1 MSDSPELAAGS
12 VARYVSTVPPESPEG
27 ERIVPP
33 PLAEQHVLL
42 DRDQVLSVPTADLK
56 LSVRSRKCLQTMGV
70 KTLGDLCRTTEAELL
85 ANKEFGETS
94 LLELK
99 EILASKG
106 LRLAQLASGR
116 TAAKSSEAGSLSADE
131 QTLLAKPVSDLKL
144 SVRVRKLLLRLGFNT
159 LAELVHHTGDDLLEC
174 GQFGAMSLNE
184 VRETLCDFG

>member
-1 MSDSPELAAGS
+1 
-12 VARYVSTVPPESPEG
+12 
-27 ERIVPP
+27 
-33 PLAEQHVLL
+33 
-42 DRDQVLSVPTADLK
+42 
-56 LSVRSRKCLQTMGV
+56 MGV